1 MDLNIIGGK
10 LWITTTTRRA
20 NQHQGQHTCDEKSI
34 KVLGQWFYFWSQTKI
49 LFVESK
55 PVEMSND
62 YDSSNLD

>member
-1 MDLNIIGGK
+1 MDYNYKSQSTPG
-10 LWITTTTRRA
+10 T
-20 NQHQGQHTCDEKSI
+20 TCDEKSI

-62 YDSSNLD
+62 YDSPNLS